1 VLALVDHSLSQALT
15 LSVKQRERCTAELVQ
30 VAKIVELEEVMKSQ
44 ADKIAELEAV

>member
-1 VLALVDHSLSQALT
+1 
-15 LSVKQRERCTAELVQ
+15 VQ